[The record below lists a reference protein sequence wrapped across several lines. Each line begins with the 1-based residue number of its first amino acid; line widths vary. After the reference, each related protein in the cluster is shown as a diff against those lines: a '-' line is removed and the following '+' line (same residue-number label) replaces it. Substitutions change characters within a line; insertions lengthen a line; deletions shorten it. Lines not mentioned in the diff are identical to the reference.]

1 MDRNTL
7 TGLVLIGL
15 LLTVFTIINKP
26 SEEEL
31 KQQEAE
37 IAKAKEAKAKS
48 QQKDA
53 SILDKTKSSMDSIVQ
68 DESENTTEE
77 KTETGHRSG
86 RRQETPH
93 RQETIST

>member
-31 KQQEAE
+31 KAQQEKVEKEKLAQS
-37 IAKAKEAKAKS
+37 KAKDTLEVRSPQRDVVDTLVSDSKIKQNLTS
-48 QQKDA
+48 SVKD
-53 SILDKTKSSMDSIVQ
+53 SVFI
-68 DESENTTEE
+68 
-77 KTETGHRSG
+77 R
-86 RRQETPH
+86 
-93 RQETIST
+93 

>member
-26 SEEEL
+26 TEEEL

-37 IAKAKEAKAKS
+37 IVKHKRLKQSSKKRTRCWLALMNHQAT
-48 QQKDA
+48 
-53 SILDKTKSSMDSIVQ
+53 ILSWKKKKIQ
-68 DESENTTEE
+68 L
-77 KTETGHRSG
+77 
-86 RRQETPH
+86 
-93 RQETIST
+93 

>member
-31 KQQEAE
+31 KAQQEKVE
-37 IAKAKEAKAKS
+37 KAKLEQSKAK
-48 QQKDA
+48 
-53 SILDKTKSSMDSIVQ
+53 DSIEV
-68 DESENTTEE
+68 
-77 KTETGHRSG
+77 R
-86 RRQETPH
+86 TPQ
-93 RQETIST
+93 RDVVDTLVSDSTIKQNLIPSVRIVFL